1 MPYLWKQ
8 PQTHLTHLTLVLD
21 YLLNHQS
28 LEKLCLGL
36 KELRVSCLFSKNL
49 LERTFCSLIALEVFG
64 DKLQRLKRL

>member
-1 MPYLWKQ
+1 AIFVESASNTLNSS
-8 PQTHLTHLTLVLD
+8 HLGFD

-28 LEKLCLGL
+28 LEKFCLGL

-49 LERTFCSLIALEVFG
+49 LERTFCSLIDLEVFG

>member
-28 LEKLCLGL
+28 LEALN
-36 KELRVSCLFSKNL
+36 ELRVSCLFSKNL
-49 LERTFCSLIALEVFG
+49 IERTFCSLIDLEVFG

>member
-28 LEKLCLGL
+28 LEGL